1 MAGELLPAA
10 SGILDPSNPLS
21 FAFGGGGAQT
31 YEGLKRRREI
41 ALRLAAQQRPFPKN
55 LGEGIASLGEAVGQ
69 RMEGNRLD
77 EAERALEAKNAAE
90 VARIGGI
97 GAAPATSPA
106 VAPAPA
112 PAAGATSEVA
122 PPDYRAKIAGLIA
135 GPPTPGAPRV
145 PAAPGVPPARPT
157 VSGVMPPTTATLEQ
171 PNSPT
176 GSPGSDDDGLWSAR
190 SAAIGGIESGGR
202 KDPYNTVGIPTK
214 YGRALGRYGIVE
226 ANVGP
231 WSAAALGK
239 PLTPEQFLADPA
251 AQDAVFKH
259 RFGSYVAKFGEEGAA
274 RAWYGGPGNIAKTNL
289 MDDHGRLTIGGYGQD
304 YLRRLQGAARAATAG
319 APEGGGDA
327 GTTMTIDSATGV
339 EPENPPTPTS
349 IRPMTATAGG
359 TVGPAPA
366 TIPAASVPEG
376 EYLLPKPE
384 PPATPVR
391 TPEHPQE
398 TAARRALSAM
408 SADPDN
414 PQRRI
419 LANMVKEHEDRR
431 AFNDAREITRYNKEM
446 ESYNAKVAARD
457 AQLVGLEKTRDET
470 RKRRFEQTQAETT
483 AATEAR
489 LGGRKVEEF
498 VKDFKG
504 EHGEARKQVV
514 ALDGINE
521 AEAAIKAGAHVG
533 IGRGFGL
540 NIDRVRAALGSEAAD
555 KIAAQSQILDA
566 TLKSTLAIAI
576 AKIQAGDP
584 KVTNNDLL
592 VAQGMTGTPEMQRA
606 AILKLTSIAK
616 QEARDNINTFEERRH
631 QKLGGTPLESDFPLT
646 VRPTTS
652 PEKLKI
658 LLDHKDDANTRA
670 HFDKTF
676 GPGAAQLEIDRARRA
691 EEAAR
696 RKK

>member
-1 MAGELLPAA
+1 MAGTDPVPAA
-10 SGILDPSNPLS
+10 SGILDPNNLS
-21 FAFGGGGAQT
+21 FASFVGGAT
-31 YEGLKRRREI
+31 PGSLDEIKRRRAI
-41 ALRLAAQQRPFPKN
+41 AQALASQKRGFPKN
-55 LGEGIASLGEAVGQ
+55 IGEGLTSLGEAVGD
-69 RMEGNRLD
+69 RLAD
-77 EAERALEAKNAAE
+77 NKLTAAE
-90 VARIGGI
+90 TAYTTKQAADPLFSTAGPV
-97 GAAPATSPA
+97 GAPTPA
-106 VAPAPA
+106 VAPVPA
-112 PAAGATSEVA
+112 PMRPPAPVPGVPTVPGPRTDAEDPILQRQKIAALLQGGTAQGVPSENPTEAGVA
-122 PPDYRAKIAGLIA
+122 PP
-135 GPPTPGAPRV
+135 
-145 PAAPGVPPARPT
+145 
-157 VSGVMPPTTATLEQ
+157 Q
-171 PNSPT
+171 T
-176 GSPGSDDDGLWSAR
+176 GSPASDDSGLWAAR
-190 SAAIGGIESGGR
+190 QGAIGGIESGGA
-202 KDPYNTVGIPTK
+202 KDPYRTVGVPTK